1 MNKPMPE
8 QKKSHF
14 GAGLIAGAMMG
25 VAAGL
30 FLQSQK
36 GKQMT
41 KVMQKKAFKLQIKL
55 MKELK
60 NAKSLSKDK
69 YEEIVDSVMDYYVK
83 SKEVAK
89 AEVPAIRSYLL
100 NSWTRI
106 SKELKSLQK

>member
-1 MNKPMPE
+1 MNKPMTD

-14 GAGLIAGAMMG
+14 GAGLMAGAIMG

-41 KVMQKKAFKLQIKL
+41 KGMQKKANKLQTKL

-60 NAKSLSKDK
+60 TSKVLNKEK
-69 YEEIVDSVMDYYVK
+69 YEEIVDMVMDYYVK

-89 AEVPAIRSYLL
+89 TEVPAIRNYLMS
-100 NSWTRI
+100 SWSRI
-106 SKELKSLQK
+106 SKELKSVK